1 MRRINCHTSHTRG
14 VEAKYQNNTKTR
26 SHHCHKIKF
35 AFFVSFCEYIS
46 SLRCWHL
53 NIQIEINIFVLYL
66 HHRNTQMIWIHT
78 EENIFYI
85 CTQRQDTRLDTDT
98 DHLGP
103 TLASPHPSDCSSWHP
118 GPGASTEGRSTQT
131 HWHCPHSL
139 GSSSSSSSSSSIS
152 SFGTLR
158 YKFFSSNSDSAFWK
172 KIIWLWF
179 EKLCFEMKTF
189 LG

>member
-1 MRRINCHTSHTRG
+1 M
-14 VEAKYQNNTKTR
+14 YY
-26 SHHCHKIKF
+26 F
-35 AFFVSFCEYIS
+35 
-46 SLRCWHL
+46 CWHL

-85 CTQRQDTRLDTDT
+85 CTQRQDIRLDTDT

-139 GSSSSSSSSSSIS
+139 GSSSSSSSSSWPVCLRGLDPGPCQPPQCPLS
-152 SFGTLR
+152 SWAR
-158 YKFFSSNSDSAFWK
+158 ES
-172 KIIWLWF
+172 LWF
-179 EKLCFEMKTF
+179 SAAAQMWAVSPPPQSL
-189 LG
+189 